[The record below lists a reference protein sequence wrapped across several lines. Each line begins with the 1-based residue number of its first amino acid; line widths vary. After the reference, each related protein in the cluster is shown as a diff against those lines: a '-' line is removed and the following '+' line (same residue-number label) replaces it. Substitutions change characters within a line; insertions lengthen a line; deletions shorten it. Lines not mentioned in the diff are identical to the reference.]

1 MKNEVNVCKTGD
13 TEEENRKQD
22 TQEYL
27 KKKSFPEIQE
37 DLNLETEG
45 GYHVPGKI

>member
-1 MKNEVNVCKTGD
+1 MPQMKNEVNICKTGD

-27 KKKSFPEIQE
+27 KKKSFPEI
-37 DLNLETEG
+37 
-45 GYHVPGKI
+45 